1 MISSPNINRPW
12 HATHTHKNIVALPS
26 GLSLQG
32 SLSFLQLPT
41 DGRWTEEQLR
51 QYWLVYEPL
60 KMSKAEL
67 LLVTSVYVF
76 WLFLLFSVRFFFY
89 SDCYFLFYFN
99 GQSVKCGDNVCTL
112 VLISISDQMFTSFL
126 MNKKHLWKNC
136 VFTGGRSLC
145 SLNIYQSCTYKKK
158 GKQQQ
163 WSFKSYLN
171 ALVSFVSLKKQ
182 KIEKINK

>member
-1 MISSPNINRPW
+1 MP
-12 HATHTHKNIVALPS
+12 HTHTKTLLLYLLAS
-26 GLSLQG
+26 LSREA
-32 SLSFLQLPT
+32 SLSFNSLQME
-41 DGRWTEEQLR
+41 DGQRSSSDS